1 MSLPHTVAVLAMAV
15 FSLGANAAPVPSPE
29 LAEAQ
34 LRSINHRFVS
44 AFVHPDAGFM
54 AELVHEDFVRTA
66 SDGSWQDRSA
76 FLPLFEKPSMA
87 GASTDHFQVRL
98 FGRVAV
104 THALFEA
111 LLANGQVRKVRYTD
125 VYVWNGNSW
134 RLVSGQNSLLKPE
147 VPVALQTEA
156 IPAHAPWTG
165 ADPSGDD
172 DQVLE
177 ALNAN
182 YVDAFRRADVGWY
195 AAHLAPDYVVVSSDG
210 SIRDRAAALANF
222 AEPVFAEHIRS
233 FPVDQVRIRRFDDI
247 ALIHAENAFE
257 MKDGRVGVNRYTDIW
272 HKRDGRWQCI
282 AAHITTHKALAQP
295 G

>member
-1 MSLPHTVAVLAMAV
+1 MSFPRSVAILALAALSV
-15 FSLGANAAPVPSPE
+15 GVNAAPVPPPAM
-29 LAEAQ
+29 AEAQ
-34 LRSINHRFVS
+34 LRSINHRFVN
-44 AFVHPDAGFM
+44 AFVHRDVDFM

-66 SDGSWQDRSA
+66 SDGAWQDRSA
-76 FLPLFEKPSMA
+76 FLQVFEQPKLA
-87 GASTDHFQVRL
+87 GAATDEVQVRL

-104 THALFEA
+104 THAVFEA
-111 LLANGQVRKVRYTD
+111 QLADGQRRLVRYTD
-125 VYVWNGNSW
+125 VYVWNGERW
-134 RLVSGQNSLLKPE
+134 RLVSGQNSALQPG
-147 VPVALQTEA
+147 VPVGLQSGQA
-156 IPAHAPWTG
+156 PAHQPWTG
-165 ADPSGDD
+165 QDPQGDD
-172 DQVLE
+172 GAVLD

-210 SIRDRAAALANF
+210 SIKDRAAALADF
-222 AEPVFAEHIRS
+222 ARPVFAEHIRA

-272 HKRDGRWQCI
+272 HKRDGKWTCI